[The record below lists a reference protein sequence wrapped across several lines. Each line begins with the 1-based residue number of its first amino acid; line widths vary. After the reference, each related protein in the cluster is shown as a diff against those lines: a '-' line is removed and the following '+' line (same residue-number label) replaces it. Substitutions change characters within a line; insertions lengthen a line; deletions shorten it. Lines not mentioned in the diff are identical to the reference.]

1 MTSRVPIEIREQ
13 VLTLWLQALSRD
25 EIAKSVE
32 IGAGT
37 VSAIVKS
44 YLSRNPDFDLYREFV
59 VTVQKAGSNINEL
72 ASAIRVQRLLRT
84 NDLSAEQVESF
95 LRDAAVHC
103 FRKKIDIPRFIDNI
117 NKVSCLADRTGIA
130 VEKLSEYIQEKKME
144 FYSVTMDLVSKEA
157 EKEAALRDIK
167 RLQIQLEDLR
177 TNLFKVQQDARTLQW
192 RTEPF
197 KKEQIVKVLAHIM
210 NQWLWE
216 RCCRKILAQE
226 LAEANRKLR
235 DSKICS
241 ESQIQK

>member
-72 ASAIRVQRLLRT
+72 ASAIRVQRLQRT

-144 FYSVTMDLVSKEA
+144 LDSVTMDLISREAAKEA
-157 EKEAALRDIK
+157 TLRDIK
-167 RLQIQLEDLR
+167 RLQIQIDDLR
-177 TNLFKVQQDARTLQW
+177 TNFYKVQQVARNLQW
-192 RTEPF
+192 TEPF
-197 KKEQIVKVLAHIM
+197 RKEQLVKALAYVT
-210 NQWLWE
+210 NKWLWE
-216 RCCRKILAQE
+216 KWCGILLSHE
-226 LAEANRKLR
+226 LAEANRKLYGS
-235 DSKICS
+235 SKNL
-241 ESQIQK
+241 